1 MILVTRKV
9 NVNQLPINFI
19 SSKDSDETRS
29 MLTKSEN
36 IDIMMGSE
44 TDDFFEELC
53 ESLLEKYLK
62 RLEELMSATN
72 FYFGS
77 VG

>member
-1 MILVTRKV
+1 MS
-9 NVNQLPINFI
+9 INFI
-19 SSKDSDETRS
+19 SAKDSDETRS

-36 IDIMMGSE
+36 IDIMMVSE

-62 RLEELMSATN
+62 GLEELMSATN

>member
-1 MILVTRKV
+1 MVTRKV

-44 TDDFFEELC
+44 TDDFIEELC
-53 ESLLEKYLK
+53 EFLLEKYYK
-62 RLEELMSATN
+62 ELEELMSGTN
-72 FYFGS
+72 YYFGS

>member
-1 MILVTRKV
+1 MVTRKV

-44 TDDFFEELC
+44 TDDFIEELC
-53 ESLLEKYLK
+53 EFLLEKYYK
-62 RLEELMSATN
+62 ELEELMSGAN
-72 FYFGS
+72 YYFDS

>member
-1 MILVTRKV
+1 MVTRKV

-44 TDDFFEELC
+44 TDDFIEELC
-53 ESLLEKYLK
+53 EFLLEKYYK
-62 RLEELMSATN
+62 ELEELMSATN